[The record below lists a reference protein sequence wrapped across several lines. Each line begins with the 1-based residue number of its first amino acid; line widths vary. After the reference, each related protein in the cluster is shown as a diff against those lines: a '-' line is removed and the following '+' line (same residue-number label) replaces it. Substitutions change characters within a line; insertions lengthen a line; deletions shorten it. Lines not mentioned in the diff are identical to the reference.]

1 LDAVCG
7 GRLSPCCFWDPAA
20 PPNKD
25 RWTAQADLSA
35 AASDVLLAL
44 TDPDLIA
51 SWAPIQFDVVE
62 IARRPATCRLP

>member
-51 SWAPIQFDVVE
+51 SWALFK
-62 IARRPATCRLP
+62 